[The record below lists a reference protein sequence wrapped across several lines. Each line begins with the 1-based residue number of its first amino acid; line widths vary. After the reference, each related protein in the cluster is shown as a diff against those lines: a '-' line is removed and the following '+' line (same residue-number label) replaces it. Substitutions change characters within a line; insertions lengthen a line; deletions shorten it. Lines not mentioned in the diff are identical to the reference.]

1 MRQKLYIISILT
13 VLIIGAASRL
23 WLLDVRPMHT
33 DEAVHAVKF
42 GYLLEDNYY
51 RYDPSDYHG
60 PILNYLTLIPV
71 KLAGIKVFEHL
82 SEFDLRIVP
91 AFGGILLMLMPLF
104 LWDTK
109 DRRTSLICCFL
120 IAVSPAL
127 VYYSR
132 YYIQEIFLVLFSYGF
147 VLCFCNYLRRRK
159 PADIIL
165 AGLFLGLM
173 IVTKETFII
182 SIAAIV
188 PAFTL
193 ANANSGG
200 TKLDRIFFK
209 NIVKTRHAY
218 LFIFIAAGV
227 YVLFY
232 SSFFS
237 NMSGIS
243 YPVSNWGSYAAKG
256 AGESVHN
263 HPWYYYLKLL
273 LYSKASNG
281 FVFSEALILL
291 TAALGCYEILFSK
304 RAEYCFQCRFI
315 AAYSVSLLLI
325 YSVIPYKTPWC
336 MLTFYYGFT
345 IVAAI
350 YWGRIS
356 TCCCLKM
363 KNIAASAII
372 CIIICVQLIECYFVN
387 FVFYCDSSNPYAYSH
402 PTEDVKMFSLI
413 IDEYRE
419 VSGYEDIS
427 IAVAASGNDYWPL
440 PWYLRK
446 FSNVGYYDDVEQ
458 IKDPFDVVVVSEKMN
473 SSLAEM
479 IYDREKPGE
488 RSLWIYLSDNQLE
501 IRPDVRFD
509 VYAKDFNE

>member
-1 MRQKLYIISILT
+1 MSQKHYILLILT
-13 VLIIGAASRL
+13 ALIIGGASRL
-23 WLLDVRPMHT
+23 LLLNIRPMHT
-33 DEAVHAVKF
+33 DEAVHAAKF

-51 RYDPSDYHG
+51 RYDPADYHG

-71 KLAGIKVFEHL
+71 KLAGIKVFENL

-91 AFGGILLMLMPLF
+91 AFGGILLIVLPLL

-188 PAFTL
+188 PAFIL
-193 ANANSGG
+193 ANVNSSG

-209 NIVKTRHAY
+209 NIVKTKHAY

-243 YPVSNWGSYAAKG
+243 DPVSNWGSYAAKG

-263 HPWYYYLKLL
+263 HPWYYYLKLM
-273 LYSKASNG
+273 LYSKASTG

-304 RAEYCFQCRFI
+304 RAAYGFQSRFI

-325 YSVIPYKTPWC
+325 YSLIPYKTPWC
-336 MLTFYYGFT
+336 MLTFYYGFNV
-345 IVAAI
+345 VAAI
-350 YWGRIS
+350 YLGRFS
-356 TCCCLKM
+356 AGNYKKM
-363 KNIAASAII
+363 KTGIALAMI
-372 CIIICVQLIECYFVN
+372 CTIICVQSAECYFVN
-387 FVFYCDSSNPYAYSH
+387 FVFYSDPSNPYVYSH
-402 PTEDVKMFSLI
+402 PRGM
-413 IDEYRE
+413 
-419 VSGYEDIS
+419 
-427 IAVAASGNDYWPL
+427 
-440 PWYLRK
+440 
-446 FSNVGYYDDVEQ
+446 
-458 IKDPFDVVVVSEKMN
+458 
-473 SSLAEM
+473 
-479 IYDREKPGE
+479 
-488 RSLWIYLSDNQLE
+488 
-501 IRPDVRFD
+501 
-509 VYAKDFNE
+509 